1 MLRKWRPQTTFPL
14 GGVVKKNSLWHRD
27 WNCIVHAVESTHAST
42 IMNDNKMTESKNYIP
57 ALKYDWLTKVY
68 DPVLQ
73 FTMPERKFKSA
84 LIRQMKIKP
93 NDRILDFGCGSLT
106 LSIMAAQRHP
116 RAQFFGV
123 DIDEKIISI
132 ANEKLSKTGL
142 SIDVQQYDGNRLPYP
157 DNSFDHVMSSLV
169 FHHLTLKQKYFALE
183 EIHRVLK
190 PYGQCHIADFGK
202 PANIFQRVGFY
213 LVQLLDGFHTTTDNI
228 QNLLSNAIKEI
239 FLGLEETTH
248 FKTMVGTVRLI
259 KATKKNNAI
268 L

>member
-1 MLRKWRPQTTFPL
+1 MAE
-14 GGVVKKNSLWHRD
+14 N
-27 WNCIVHAVESTHAST
+27 
-42 IMNDNKMTESKNYIP
+42 KNYIP

-73 FTMPERKFKSA
+73 FTMPEREFKSA
-84 LIRQMKIKP
+84 LIRQMEIKP
-93 NDRILDFGCGSLT
+93 NDRVLDFGCGSLT
-106 LSIMAAQRHP
+106 LTIMAAQKHP
-116 RAQFFGV
+116 QAQFFGV
-123 DIDEKIISI
+123 DVDKKIISI
-132 ANEKLSKTGL
+132 AKEKLSKTGL
-142 SIDVQQYDGNRLPYP
+142 SIEVQQYDGSKLPYP
-157 DNSFDHVMSSLV
+157 DNSFDYVMSSLV

-190 PYGQCHIADFGK
+190 PSGQFHIADFGK
-202 PANIFQRVGFY
+202 PASIFQRFVFY
-213 LVQLLDGFHTTTDNI
+213 LVQLLDGFQTTTDNI

-259 KATKKNNAI
+259 KATKKNNSI

>member
-1 MLRKWRPQTTFPL
+1 
-14 GGVVKKNSLWHRD
+14 
-27 WNCIVHAVESTHAST
+27 
-42 IMNDNKMTESKNYIP
+42 MNDKKMTASKNYIP

-68 DPVLQ
+68 DLVLQ

-84 LIRQMKIKP
+84 LIRQMEIKP

-116 RAQFFGV
+116 QAQFFGV
-123 DIDEKIISI
+123 DIDEKIIFI
-132 ANEKLSKTGL
+132 AKEKLSKTGL
-142 SIDVQQYDGNRLPYP
+142 NIDVQQYDGNRLPYP

-183 EIHRVLK
+183 EIHRILK
-190 PYGQCHIADFGK
+190 PSGQFHIADFGK
-202 PANIFQRVGFY
+202 PTSIFQRFGFY
-213 LVQLLDGFHTTTDNI
+213 LVQLLDGFQTTTDNI
-228 QNLLSNAIKEI
+228 QNLLSNAIKET
-239 FLGLEETTH
+239 FLELEETTH